1 MTVNCKAK
9 VGIHG
14 TNFKL
19 TPTECSAFLGGSSF
33 NDGTTQTARD
43 LPLKGSRF
51 AHTEC
56 SARHWHWHWQWGHG
70 VHNARTQARCDSV
83 GLAVGA
89 HTGARTVTLLGARV
103 TDSESQAATL
113 KAGAHWCPSA
123 TVHSRYHP

>member
-9 VGIHG
+9 GTNFHG

-19 TPTECSAFLGGSSF
+19 TPTECSA
-33 NDGTTQTARD
+33 
-43 LPLKGSRF
+43 
-51 AHTEC
+51 
-56 SARHWHWHWQWGHG
+56 RHCHWHWQWGHG

-89 HTGARTVTLLGARV
+89 HTGARSVTLLGARV
-103 TDSESQAATL
+103 TDSESQAANL

-123 TVHSRYHP
+123 TLHSRHHS